1 MVRPLVLTLS
11 VLLAGCLPMPAPA
24 SPSAPVEPTE
34 QDANTRLRSEL
45 LTAGPIEDRVSNEE
59 ADLVIFYGS
68 EHKGSM
74 ETCGCPKRPRGS
86 LTRLQGY
93 IDAAREATPNSPDV
107 LLHAG
112 YFLEDAIG
120 LGGSLREDVPLQNRW
135 MAKGLEAQDWD
146 ALNLSFN
153 DLPGWRE
160 LARSGTELPV
170 TSANIRVRETF
181 AEAKPWPTWRRIQR
195 RDLTIGVVGVSNAG
209 VSFVATPEY
218 QINAVVEA
226 AGPVIAEA
234 AAESDVVILLAYQAP
249 GEAKAL
255 ANAYSEIDVVVDAYK
270 HREAESPFDVGNAI
284 WVKSHYETQRLGE
297 LRIWLEDGAIS
308 KALDRKIDL
317 DPDVTEDEEVR
328 NIMLEA
334 RKEIAEKQRALFG
347 Q

>member
-1 MVRPLVLTLS
+1 
-11 VLLAGCLPMPAPA
+11 
-24 SPSAPVEPTE
+24 
-34 QDANTRLRSEL
+34 
-45 LTAGPIEDRVSNEE
+45 
-59 ADLVIFYGS
+59 
-68 EHKGSM
+68 M

-93 IDAAREATPNSPDV
+93 VDAARESTPNTPDV

-120 LGGSLREDVPLQNRW
+120 LGGSLREDVPLQNTW

-160 LARSGTELPV
+160 LDRSGIQLPV
-170 TSANIRVRETF
+170 TSANIRVRDAF
-181 AEAKPWPTWRRIQR
+181 AEATAWPTWKRIQR

-209 VSFVATPEY
+209 VSFVTTPEY

-234 AAESDVVILLAYQAP
+234 AAESDIVILLAYQAP

-255 ANAYSEIDVVVDAYK
+255 ANAYADIDVVVDAYK
-270 HREAESPFDVGNAI
+270 HREAEPPFDVGNAI

-297 LRIWLEDGAIS
+297 LRIWLEDGTIT

-317 DPDVTEDEEVR
+317 DPDVIEDTEVR
-328 NIMLEA
+328 SIMLEA
-334 RKEIAEKQRALFG
+334 RRAIGEKQRALFG